1 MPMSVKSHYTID
13 GQRWLRIGAATTL
26 LGTNGATIKKWMGDG
41 TLEWR
46 QLRDNSPTL
55 LVSERDVLHL
65 RANRDVARKETA
77 KRAAAATRS
86 ADETGRSMRRTA
98 PPSGY
103 GSGVFTRTW
112 DPAPLP
118 LPISGRDKPDPNR
131 P

>member
-1 MPMSVKSHYTID
+1 MVDGTRKRGTPMSVKSHYTID

-65 RANRDVARKETA
+65 RANRDVARKGNCET
-77 KRAAAATRS
+77 RRRS
-86 ADETGRSMRRTA
+86 HAVRR
-98 PPSGY
+98 
-103 GSGVFTRTW
+103 
-112 DPAPLP
+112 
-118 LPISGRDKPDPNR
+118 
-131 P
+131 

>member
-1 MPMSVKSHYTID
+1 MPAKSHYTID
-13 GQRWLRIGAATTL
+13 GQRWLRIGAAISL

-41 TLEWR
+41 TLQWR

-55 LVSERDVLHL
+55 LVSERDVLRL
-65 RANRDVARKETA
+65 RADRDVAGKETA

-86 ADETGRSMRRTA
+86 ADDAGRSMRQ
-98 PPSGY
+98 SGPLSGH
-103 GSGVFTRTW
+103 GSGIFTRTW
-112 DPAPLP
+112 DPTPLP

>member
-1 MPMSVKSHYTID
+1 MPAKSHYTID
-13 GQRWLRIGAATTL
+13 GQRWLRIGAAIAL

-46 QLRDNSPTL
+46 QLRDNSLTL
-55 LVSERDVLHL
+55 LVSERDVLRL
-65 RANRDVARKETA
+65 RATRDVASKETA
-77 KRAAAATRS
+77 KRAATATRS
-86 ADETGRSMRRTA
+86 VDDAGRSMRQVA
-98 PPSGY
+98 PSASH

-118 LPISGRDKPDPNR
+118 LPISGRAKPDPNR